1 MRDRSNERSNDEWGL
16 GFSDRVAYPGRP
28 RGFGGGRYARPY
40 SGPYGVQFRNDYRG
54 RSSEQSGQFTPEA
67 ARELEDEK
75 VASNYGGLR
84 THDERHK

>member
-1 MRDRSNERSNDEWGL
+1 MKDRSEERSSEDWGL
-16 GFSDRVAYPGRP
+16 GISVHAYPGRQ

-54 RSSEQSGQFTPEA
+54 LSSEPSGQFSPEA

-84 THDERHK
+84 THDDGE